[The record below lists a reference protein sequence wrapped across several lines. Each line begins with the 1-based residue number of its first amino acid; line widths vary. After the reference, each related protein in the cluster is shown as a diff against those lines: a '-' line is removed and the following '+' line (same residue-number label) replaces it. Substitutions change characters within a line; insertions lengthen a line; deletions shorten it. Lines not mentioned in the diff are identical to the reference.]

1 MTVCDFVNN
10 LMTVHSS
17 LMTKG
22 SDWLRL
28 RLLQP
33 PAFQLKAPENRCFIA
48 AARMTTPA
56 PRVVVLRGPASS
68 GKSTVSAA
76 VVAALRARGVRAV
89 YLEQDFFRNTAAGG
103 GEGAREV
110 ARDMLVASAR
120 AAHAAGFCVIMEG
133 ILNRVY
139 HVAALTQLG
148 LQLPLVFVYLDVRL
162 EETKIRHEGR
172 HKSTEFDACKLDEW
186 WQAASPMGVPDEV
199 VVCGS
204 SALQDTVDTVVQL
217 FLAPAS
223 AAAAAEDAARNA

>member
-1 MTVCDFVNN
+1 
-10 LMTVHSS
+10 
-17 LMTKG
+17 
-22 SDWLRL
+22 
-28 RLLQP
+28 
-33 PAFQLKAPENRCFIA
+33 
-48 AARMTTPA
+48 
-56 PRVVVLRGPASS
+56 
-68 GKSTVSAA
+68 
-76 VVAALRARGVRAV
+76 
-89 YLEQDFFRNTAAGG
+89 
-103 GEGAREV
+103 
-110 ARDMLVASAR
+110 
-120 AAHAAGFCVIMEG
+120 MEG
-133 ILNRVY
+133 ILNQVY